1 MISVVEVTIANGR
14 EVIREDAVAM
24 PWTRSVSYTP
34 TLSQAN
40 TPMVFDGLRQSFDEL
55 LQRATKPEER
65 RLVAS
70 RMKETLVQA
79 RMGLDDLRE
88 GLEKA
93 KVRLAA
99 ETKELETVQ
108 RRKQLAE
115 GIKDLAT
122 VEIAAKY
129 EEMHQEK
136 VNVLRQ
142 KVSVQE
148 SELAL
153 AERDV
158 ESMAVELK
166 AVVAGT
172 APGTTQHVIDDSDL
186 GLNPKS
192 AEFGE
197 EIDGLRRA
205 RANADREADAARR
218 LDELKKKMGK

>member
-1 MISVVEVTIANGR
+1 MISVVEVTITNGKG
-14 EVIREDAVAM
+14 VIAEDVVAM

-34 TLSQAN
+34 SSSPAN
-40 TPMVFDGLRQSFDEL
+40 TSMVFDNLRQSFDEL

-79 RMGLDDLRE
+79 RMGLDDLRDA
-88 GLEKA
+88 LEKA
-93 KVRLAA
+93 KQRLALEA
-99 ETKELETVQ
+99 KELETVQ

-115 GIKDLAT
+115 AINDRET
-122 VEIAAKY
+122 VEIAVKY
-129 EEMHQEK
+129 EDMHLEK

-142 KVSVQE
+142 KVGIQE

-158 ESMAVELK
+158 ESMATELK
-166 AVVAGT
+166 AVISGT
-172 APGTTQHVIDDSDL
+172 APGATQHVIDDSDL
-186 GLNPKS
+186 GLNEKS
-192 AEFGE
+192 ADVAS
-197 EIDGLRRA
+197 EIDSLRRA
-205 RANADREADAARR
+205 RASTDREADAARR

>member
-1 MISVVEVTIANGR
+1 
-14 EVIREDAVAM
+14 
-24 PWTRSVSYTP
+24 
-34 TLSQAN
+34 
-40 TPMVFDGLRQSFDEL
+40 MVFDGLRHTFDEL

-65 RLVAS
+65 RAVAA

-79 RMGLDDLRE
+79 RVGLDDLRQ

-93 KVRLAA
+93 KLRLAA
-99 ETKELETVQ
+99 EAKELETVQ
-108 RRKQLAE
+108 RRRQLAE
-115 GIKDLAT
+115 GIKDQET

-129 EEMHQEK
+129 EAAHQEK

-158 ESMAVELK
+158 ESMATELK
-166 AVVAGT
+166 AVVSGTSAG
-172 APGTTQHVIDDSDL
+172 PTQHVIDDADL
-186 GLNPKS
+186 GLDQKS
-192 AEFGE
+192 AELGD
-197 EIDGLRRA
+197 EIDSLRRQ
-205 RANADREADAARR
+205 RAHMDREADAARR